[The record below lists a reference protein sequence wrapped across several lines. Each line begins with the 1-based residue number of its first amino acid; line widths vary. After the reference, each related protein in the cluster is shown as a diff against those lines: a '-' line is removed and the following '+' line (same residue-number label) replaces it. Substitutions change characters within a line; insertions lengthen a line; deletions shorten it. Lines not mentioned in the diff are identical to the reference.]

1 MNNRVRNNSKIVK
14 CVHFDRSQQSICN
27 ITPLFYYLYFVVY
40 CRLVY
45 LLWN

>member
-1 MNNRVRNNSKIVK
+1 MNNRVTNNCEIVK
-14 CVHFDRSQQSICN
+14 FVPFDRSQQSICN
-27 ITPLFYYLYFVVY
+27 ISRLFYYMYFVVY